1 MNISYFK
8 SLLKSS
14 LGDFKRN
21 KVRTVLTSLGI
32 LIGVMS
38 VVLLIALGLGLKNY
52 ISQQFDSLGTNLLIV
67 FPGKIL
73 GNNGGFSAGSGGFGT
88 ILFDERDITSLKRAK
103 LAEYVV
109 PVFEKMVKVKSSTEN
124 ELTSIYGTT
133 ADMFPIRNYELME
146 GSFFSDTDSQRGARK
161 AVIGSKI
168 SEKLFSSNVAIIDKK
183 IRVENIQYTVVGV
196 LKSKG
201 GGGFG
206 GPDFDSAIYVPY
218 KSAISLNPNKSFIS
232 IYLKAK
238 DEVDIS
244 SFKNEAKNILL
255 KRYKED
261 DFSIIEQTEIL
272 NAVNQIFS
280 VLNMV
285 LVAIGSISLLVG
297 GVGIM
302 NIMYASVT
310 ERTKEIG
317 IRRAIGATKN
327 DILVQFLAESVIL
340 SLLGGTMALM
350 LSALIVLLIQP
361 IFPASLN
368 LVAVIL
374 AIGISGIIGVFFG
387 VFPAKKAANLSP
399 IDAIRYE

>member
-1 MNISYFK
+1 MKNSYLK
-8 SLLKSS
+8 SLLESS
-14 LGDFKRN
+14 FGDFKRN

-52 ISQQFDSLGTNLLIV
+52 ISGQFESLGTNLLIV
-67 FPGKIL
+67 FPGKLL
-73 GNNGGFSAGSGGFGT
+73 GSGGGFSSSSSIGT
-88 ILFDERDITSLKRAK
+88 IQFDERDVTNLKRAK
-103 LAEYVV
+103 SVEYVV
-109 PVFEKMVKVKSSTEN
+109 PVFEKTVKVKSSIKEEFTN
-124 ELTSIYGTT
+124 IYGTT
-133 ADMFPIRNYELME
+133 ADMFPIRNYELEE
-146 GSFFSDTDSQRGARK
+146 GSFFSDSDSQRGARK
-161 AVIGSKI
+161 AVIGPKI
-168 SEKLFSSNVAIIDKK
+168 AEKLFLSNSAAIGRT
-183 IRVENIQYTVVGV
+183 IRVENVQYSVVGI

-206 GPDFDSAIYVPY
+206 GPDFDSVVYVPY
-218 KSAISLNPNKSFIS
+218 KSAISLNPNKTFIS
-232 IYLKAK
+232 VYIKAK
-238 DEVDIS
+238 DGNETALL
-244 SFKNEAKNILL
+244 KEEAKNILL

-272 NAVNQIFS
+272 NAINQIFG

-327 DILVQFLAESVIL
+327 DILIQFLAESVVL
-340 SLLGGTMALM
+340 SLFGGTMALL
-350 LSALIVLLIQP
+350 LSALIVLLIRP

-399 IDAIRYE
+399 IEAIRYE

>member
-1 MNISYFK
+1 MNNSYLK
-8 SLLKSS
+8 SLLESS
-14 LGDFKRN
+14 FGDFKRN

-52 ISQQFDSLGTNLLIV
+52 ISGQFESLGTNLLIV
-67 FPGKIL
+67 FPGKLL
-73 GNNGGFSAGSGGFGT
+73 GSGGGFSSTGSIGT
-88 ILFDERDITSLKRAK
+88 ILFDERDVTNLKRAK
-103 LAEYVV
+103 SAEYVV
-109 PVFEKMVKVKSSTEN
+109 PVFEKTVKVKSPTKDEFTN
-124 ELTSIYGTT
+124 IYGTT
-133 ADMFPIRNYELME
+133 ADMFPIRNYELEE
-146 GSFFSDTDSQRGARK
+146 GSFFSDSDSQRGVRK
-161 AVIGSKI
+161 AVIGPKI
-168 SEKLFSSNVAIIDKK
+168 AEKLFPSSSAAIGRT
-183 IRVENIQYTVVGV
+183 IRVENIQYSVVGI

-206 GPDFDSAIYVPY
+206 GPDFDSAVYVPY
-218 KSAISLNPNKSFIS
+218 KSAISLNPNKTFLSV
-232 IYLKAK
+232 YLKAK
-238 DEVDIS
+238 DES
-244 SFKNEAKNILL
+244 ETAFLKEEAKNILL

-272 NAVNQIFS
+272 NAVNQIFN

-327 DILVQFLAESVIL
+327 DILIQFLAESVVL
-340 SLLGGTMALM
+340 SLFGGTMALI
-350 LSALIVLLIQP
+350 LSALIVLLIRP

-368 LVAVIL
+368 LVAVVL
-374 AIGISGIIGVFFG
+374 AIGISGLIGVFFG

>member
-1 MNISYFK
+1 MKNSYLK
-8 SLLKSS
+8 SLLESS
-14 LGDFKRN
+14 FGDFKRN
-21 KVRTVLTSLGI
+21 KVRTLLTSLGI

-52 ISQQFDSLGTNLLIV
+52 ISGQFESLGTNLLIV
-67 FPGKIL
+67 FPGKLL
-73 GNNGGFSAGSGGFGT
+73 GSGGGFSSSSSIGT
-88 ILFDERDITSLKRAK
+88 ILFDERDVTNLKRAK
-103 LAEYVV
+103 SVEYVV
-109 PVFEKMVKVKSSTEN
+109 PVFEKTVKVKSSTKDEFTN
-124 ELTSIYGTT
+124 IYGTT
-133 ADMFPIRNYELME
+133 ADMFPVRNYELEE
-146 GSFFSDTDSQRGARK
+146 GSFFSDSDSQRGARK
-161 AVIGSKI
+161 AVIGPKI
-168 SEKLFSSNVAIIDKK
+168 AEKLFPSNSAAIGRT
-183 IRVENIQYTVVGV
+183 IRVENVQYSVVGI

-206 GPDFDSAIYVPY
+206 GPDFDSVIYVPY
-218 KSAISLNPNKSFIS
+218 KSAISLNPNKTFLSV
-232 IYLKAK
+232 YLKAK
-238 DEVDIS
+238 DGSEIAS
-244 SFKNEAKNILL
+244 LKEEAKNILL

-302 NIMYASVT
+302 NIMYATVT

-327 DILVQFLAESVIL
+327 DILIQFLAESVVL
-340 SLLGGTMALM
+340 SLFGGTMALL
-350 LSALIVLLIQP
+350 LSALIVLLIRP

-368 LVAVIL
+368 LVAVVL
-374 AIGISGIIGVFFG
+374 AIGISGLIGVFFG

-399 IDAIRYE
+399 IEAIRYE

>member
-1 MNISYFK
+1 MKNSYIK
-8 SLLKSS
+8 SLLESS

-52 ISQQFDSLGTNLLIV
+52 ISGQFESLGTNLLIV
-67 FPGKIL
+67 FPGKLL
-73 GNNGGFSAGSGGFGT
+73 GSGGGFSSSSSIGT
-88 ILFDERDITSLKRAK
+88 IQFDERDVTNLKRAK
-103 LAEYVV
+103 SIEYVV
-109 PVFEKMVKVKSSTEN
+109 PVFEKTVRAKSPTKEEFTN
-124 ELTSIYGTT
+124 IYGTT
-133 ADMFPIRNYELME
+133 ADMFPIRNYELEE
-146 GSFFSDTDSQRGARK
+146 GSFFSDSDSQRGARK
-161 AVIGSKI
+161 AVIGPKI
-168 SEKLFSSNVAIIDKK
+168 AEKLFSSSAAAIGKTVKIENV
-183 IRVENIQYTVVGV
+183 QYSIVGI

-206 GPDFDSAIYVPY
+206 GPDFDSVIYVPY
-218 KSAISLNPNKSFIS
+218 KSAISLNPNKTFIS
-232 IYLKAK
+232 VYIKAK
-238 DEVDIS
+238 DGNETALL
-244 SFKNEAKNILL
+244 KEEAKNILL

-272 NAVNQIFS
+272 NAINQIFG
-280 VLNMV
+280 VMNMV

-327 DILVQFLAESVIL
+327 DILIQFLAESVVL
-340 SLLGGTMALM
+340 SLFGGTTALL
-350 LSALIVLLIQP
+350 LSALIVLLIRP

-368 LVAVIL
+368 LVAVVL

>member
-73 GNNGGFSAGSGGFGT
+73 GNNGGFSAGSGGFGI
-88 ILFDERDITSLKRAK
+88 ILFDERDVTSLKRAK

-168 SEKLFSSNVAIIDKK
+168 SEKLFSSNVAVIDKK

-340 SLLGGTMALM
+340 SLFGGTMALL
-350 LSALIVLLIQP
+350 LSALIVLLIRP

>member
-52 ISQQFDSLGTNLLIV
+52 ISGQFESLGTNLLIV
-67 FPGKIL
+67 FPGKLL
-73 GNNGGFSAGSGGFGT
+73 GSSGGFSSSSSIGT
-88 ILFDERDITSLKRAK
+88 IQFDERDVTNLKRAK
-103 LAEYVV
+103 LTEYVV
-109 PVFEKMVKVKSSTEN
+109 PVFEKTVKVKSVTKDEYTN
-124 ELTSIYGTT
+124 IYGTT
-133 ADMFPIRNYELME
+133 ADMFPIRNYELSE
-146 GSFFSDTDSQRGARK
+146 GSFFTDTDSQRGARK

-168 SEKLFSSNVAIIDKK
+168 AEKLFPPNSQLVGKKVRIENV
-183 IRVENIQYTVVGV
+183 QYSIVGV

-206 GPDFDSAIYVPY
+206 GPDFDSVIYVPY

-238 DEVDIS
+238 DEKDIS
-244 SFKNEAKNILL
+244 SLKEEAKTILI

-280 VLNMV
+280 VLNIV
-285 LVAIGSISLLVG
+285 LIAIGSISLLVG

-327 DILVQFLAESVIL
+327 DILVQFLSESVIL
-340 SLLGGTMALM
+340 SLFGGTMALI
-350 LSALIVLLIQP
+350 LSVLIVLLIRP

>member
-1 MNISYFK
+1 MKNSYLK

-14 LGDFKRN
+14 FGDFKRN
-21 KVRTVLTSLGI
+21 KIRTVLTSLGI

-52 ISQQFDSLGTNLLIV
+52 ISGQFESLGTNLLIV
-67 FPGKIL
+67 FPGKLL
-73 GNNGGFSAGSGGFGT
+73 GSGGGFSSNSSIGT
-88 ILFDERDITSLKRAK
+88 ILFDERDVTNLKRSK
-103 LAEYVV
+103 TIEYVV
-109 PVFEKMVKVKSSTEN
+109 PVFEKTVKAKSPTKEEYTN
-124 ELTSIYGTT
+124 IYGTT
-133 ADMFPIRNYELME
+133 ADIFPVRNYELEE
-146 GSFFSDTDSQRGARK
+146 GSFFTNSDSQRGARK
-161 AVIGSKI
+161 AVIGPKI
-168 SEKLFSSNVAIIDKK
+168 AEKLFSSNNAAIGKT
-183 IRVENIQYTVVGV
+183 IRIENIQYSVVGI

-206 GPDFDSAIYVPY
+206 GPDFDSVIYVPY
-218 KSAISLNPNKSFIS
+218 KSAISLNPNKTFIS

-238 DEVDIS
+238 EGSEIPAL
-244 SFKNEAKNILL
+244 KEEAKGVLA

-280 VLNMV
+280 VLNTV
-285 LVAIGSISLLVG
+285 LIAIGSISLLVG

-327 DILVQFLAESVIL
+327 DILIQFLAESIVL
-340 SLLGGTMALM
+340 SLFGGTMALI
-350 LSALIVLLIQP
+350 LSALIVFLIRP

-368 LVAVIL
+368 LVAIIL
-374 AIGISGIIGVFFG
+374 AIGISGLIGVFFG

-399 IDAIRYE
+399 IEAIRYE

>member
-21 KVRTVLTSLGI
+21 KIRTVLTSLGI

-52 ISQQFDSLGTNLLIV
+52 ISGQFESLGTNLLIV
-67 FPGKIL
+67 FPGKLL
-73 GNNGGFSAGSGGFGT
+73 GSSGGFSAGSGSFGT
-88 ILFDERDITSLKRAK
+88 ILFDERDVTNLKRAK
-103 LAEYVV
+103 LIEYVV
-109 PVFEKMVKVKSSTEN
+109 PVFQKTVKVKSVTKDEYTN
-124 ELTSIYGTT
+124 IYGTT
-133 ADMFPIRNYELME
+133 ADMFPIRNYELSE
-146 GSFFSDTDSQRGARK
+146 GSFFTDTDSQRGARK
-161 AVIGSKI
+161 AVIGPKI
-168 SEKLFSSNVAIIDKK
+168 AEKLFPPNSQLVGKKVRIENV
-183 IRVENIQYTVVGV
+183 QYSIVGV
-196 LKSKG
+196 LKSK

-206 GPDFDSAIYVPY
+206 GPDFDSVIYVPY

-238 DEVDIS
+238 DEKDTS
-244 SFKNEAKNILL
+244 SLKEEVKKVLI

-280 VLNMV
+280 VLNIV
-285 LVAIGSISLLVG
+285 LIAIGSISLLVG

-327 DILVQFLAESVIL
+327 DILVQFLSESIIL
-340 SLLGGTMALM
+340 SLFGGTMALI
-350 LSALIVLLIQP
+350 LSALIILLIRP